1 MAKKRMVD
9 GWLCWFWVDKD
20 NVIQHFS
27 SDRGRPPKG
36 CKLVHADASVYKLR
50 RGLDAPWLNSDG
62 TTRLLAPAVPVVD
75 VEPVKSIAGLA
86 KGVEPDPE
94 AKGYVETLRG
104 DDSEDEDE
112 ETFWARVAAEE
123 KAKK

>member
-75 VEPVKSIAGLA
+75 VEPVKLNTLYLSGGQEIS
-86 KGVEPDPE
+86 VEPVVTE
-94 AKGYVETLRG
+94 
-104 DDSEDEDE
+104 EDE
-112 ETFWARVAAEE
+112 WAALEREIEAEE
-123 KAKK
+123 KAKDKK